1 MSKIIIVGVDGSDT
15 AFDAATRAAELASKT
30 GDELRVVSAHAKDN
44 TEVVHIG
51 SDTWILDDADQAN
64 KLSANIAERL
74 RQSFPDANI
83 TSGAIHGKPAEGL
96 VKEAEV
102 LGANLIV
109 VGNVGMKGLG
119 RVLGSVASGVVN
131 NAPCDV
137 YIVKTA

>member
-1 MSKIIIVGVDGSDT
+1 MSNIIIVGVDGSDT
-15 AFDAATRAAELASKT
+15 AFAAASRAAALAGKT

-64 KLSANIAERL
+64 KLSANIAARL
-74 RQSFPDANI
+74 RQAHPGANI

-96 VKEAEV
+96 VKEAEA
-102 LGANLIV
+102 LGAQLIV

-131 NAPCDV
+131 SAPCDV
-137 YIVKTA
+137 YIVKTS